1 MGNGIMQKFFLVCV
15 NVPLVA
21 KDISTTLEQLGLGVP
36 LVAGSTDEAMVM
48 LAQLPADARVSYAL
62 VQTAP
67 AVFAAS
73 ALRTALDGLRAK
85 TVLLHDD
92 LPSAE
97 PALSYPVLTLPFF
110 TEDLEGAIAS
120 FRAPY
125 KSGRCC
131 GAS

>member
-1 MGNGIMQKFFLVCV
+1 MQEFFLVCV

-36 LVAGSTDEAMVM
+36 LVAGSNDEAIVM
-48 LAQLPADARVSYAL
+48 LTQLPADAHVSYAL
-62 VQTAP
+62 VQSAP
-67 AVFAAS
+67 AVFVAS
-73 ALRTALDGLRAK
+73 ALRTALDGLKAK

-92 LPSAE
+92 LSPAE
-97 PALSYPVLTLPFF
+97 SEPNYPVLTLPFF